1 MHNTRINEGG
11 ELWTAARRAKVTM
24 TDLAAFL
31 GVSRPTVYKYLVY
44 KPESMPV
51 GRYMAAKDYIAER
64 AAAL

>member
-1 MHNTRINEGG
+1 MHNARISEGG

-51 GRYMAAKDYIAER
+51 GRYMAAKDYIERR

>member
-1 MHNTRINEGG
+1 MHNTRISEGG